1 MYGKGHAVMAK
12 ITHDLRE
19 LICIYLMSNGT
30 AGWRQIDILDKF
42 KRRPKDEVM
51 MELEALWAEEKV
63 QRFTLS
69 PKHIIWRATD
79 KMNV

>member
-1 MYGKGHAVMAK
+1 MPK
-12 ITHDLRE
+12 IVHELRH
-19 LICIYLMSNGT
+19 LICLYLMSNGT
-30 AGWRQIDILDKF
+30 AGWRQNDVYEKF
-42 KRRPKDEVM
+42 RHYPKEEVM

>member
-1 MYGKGHAVMAK
+1 MYEGCGALMPK
-12 ITHDLRE
+12 IKHELRH

-30 AGWRQIDILDKF
+30 AGWRQVDVMDKF
-42 KRRPKDEVM
+42 RHYAKDEVM

-63 QRFTLS
+63 QRFTLG
-69 PKHIIWRATD
+69 PKHVIWRATD